1 MNRIF
6 ECSGIPQILE
16 PRQEIVAK
24 HLTIDMVE
32 TVMKQSTHA
41 IFPVSGDCMERA
53 GVVDRSE
60 GGDGSADL
68 CMCYAVYPGQ
78 RRPAVM
84 VKAYIGVL
92 GPWQMVGTRYDMS
105 KGKHRMNCSM
115 EAQRIFGVIFASWDA
130 DGRLLWQRDPD
141 SFPEQLGTAPSIR
154 GGNLGDP
161 IPIRM

>member
-53 GVVDRSE
+53 GVVDRGWVAVDFTRFPALPRYRSE
-60 GGDGSADL
+60 GGNGSADL
-68 CMCYAVYPGQ
+68 SVHVLCGLP
-78 RRPAVM
+78 RPASPCCHGESV
-84 VKAYIGVL
+84 YRRI
-92 GPWQMVGTRYDMS
+92 R
-105 KGKHRMNCSM
+105 SM
-115 EAQRIFGVIFASWDA
+115 A
-130 DGRLLWQRDPD
+130 DG
-141 SFPEQLGTAPSIR
+141 
-154 GGNLGDP
+154 GDP
-161 IPIRM
+161 LRHVEG